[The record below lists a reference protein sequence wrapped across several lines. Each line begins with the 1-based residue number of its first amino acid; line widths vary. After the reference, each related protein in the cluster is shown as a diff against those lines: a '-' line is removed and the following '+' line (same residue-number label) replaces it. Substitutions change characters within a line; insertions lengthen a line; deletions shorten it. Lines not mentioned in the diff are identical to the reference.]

1 MYVYNMNL
9 IVVLCATI
17 VIDSWLLQLFFLQTS
32 PYNTYFIKKKQ
43 NLTGYNQPRY
53 FNLPN
58 GCSSRSSTL
67 KMVVLASL
75 LCMAGD
81 VLAR

>member
-1 MYVYNMNL
+1 M
-9 IVVLCATI
+9 
-17 VIDSWLLQLFFLQTS
+17 
-32 PYNTYFIKKKQ
+32 YFIKKKQ

-58 GCSSRSSTL
+58 GCPSHSSTL

-81 VLAR
+81 VLARQI